1 VVRTAASLHY
11 SVVAAG
17 VRASRL
23 IRKREDGL
31 VGCCYLASC
40 DGTTRTPK
48 LCSRGEGR
56 ALHLFLGA
64 SSDRL
69 SFADQAWLGGVRILG
84 CGDNERL
91 VQLRVRAGA
100 FYKPLTIMIRCAWN
114 IRPRDS

>member
-1 VVRTAASLHY
+1 
-11 SVVAAG
+11 VVAAG

-31 VGCCYLASC
+31 VGCCYLA
-40 DGTTRTPK
+40 T
-48 LCSRGEGR
+48 GR
-56 ALHLFLGA
+56 RERRSFVPLHLFLGA

-69 SFADQAWLGGVRILG
+69 SFPLHLVG

-100 FYKPLTIMIRCAWN
+100 FYKPLTIMIR
-114 IRPRDS
+114 DS